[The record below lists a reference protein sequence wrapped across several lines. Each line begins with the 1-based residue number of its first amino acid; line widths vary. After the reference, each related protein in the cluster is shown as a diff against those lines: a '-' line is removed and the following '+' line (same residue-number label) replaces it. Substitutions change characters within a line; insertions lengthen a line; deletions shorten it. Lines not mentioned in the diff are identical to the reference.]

1 MKYTNNYNWAL
12 PGRIDP
18 EDDRADIEVL
28 NDNFVGI
35 DTTVAQIRVDLTGAQ
50 NTITSHVANL
60 SNPHQTTAAQ
70 VGSYT
75 IAQVDAL
82 IEALQ
87 AAVDEATSGSSSLA
101 DSLAAH
107 LSNLNNPHQ
116 TTAAQ
121 VGAYTT
127 AEVNDLIGDFL
138 SHGGIWEP
146 DRIVVTDSDGELVIT
161 AGTSTEEL
169 AYLEGLTG
177 NVQQQINNIASLTP
191 TYELRGT
198 IIYQYNT
205 ATLPDQDALNTQA
218 VSLIEAEY
226 PSPVLFDTYV
236 VSFTNNDETEGRVCG
251 YAYYDGTTPNGVTG
265 WVLYYVTTTTVA
277 LADGTKA
284 GIVRSSADISF
295 TGGSGVVN
303 HAAEAD
309 LAEAAKG
316 LVSTQL
322 GSSDAPSTDL
332 NTYYGLEHDALFWA
346 GAGNTVTNKPSG
358 VDAFGIFVQRVAD
371 GRSAQILY
379 ASGSEEYSGLWTRE
393 YNGTWGAW
401 RAPLAD
407 LNARNNASTAI
418 ADLTTNPSTW
428 PVPRPSG
435 NIEVTT
441 RGIPYAVRGA
451 AETVGLPEGF
461 ANTWAGSIMFT
472 TTSSTGYNPATLV
485 IHRSQSSSV
494 GVSIQTA
501 IKYFTADGAWT
512 EWHTFGN
519 NLGSAAYPYN
529 TVYATAISQTNASA
543 LTLGSSD
550 NIIISSHGSSKLV
563 ADVASLRPV
572 LANNG
577 ALDLGRNDAGW
588 RNIYATGKINAG
600 SASFT
605 GNVTAAT
612 PTAANHL
619 ATKAYVDSAAGGG
632 GGGKKYSTVVVGSAA
647 AGYTAEDVDF
657 LYTSGDAATVLQQAN
672 DAAATNQGTVKILSG
687 TYSLASSVIVTTSW
701 AGESNN
707 GAKLTY
713 PSTGTSD
720 TLQIATTRVTL
731 ENLYLD
737 GVAIRA
743 GALYTEFTLLNCYCI
758 NAIVQCGANRSKIV
772 GCTFETGSRSSTI
785 QTVQLPASYC
795 LVSNCAFY
803 ITAQYATSGVLALQS
818 SFTRVIGCIFS
829 NPSATA
835 LSSARPVIAINGSYS
850 TIQGCTFAALPLG
863 ILVSDG
869 EQHAIN
875 GNAFSPLPTSQSTS
889 LRHISVEN
897 SVRFVSI
904 TGNAAYGYTAG
915 YLVYAASTTSYVA
928 VTGNVVRSSQGIAN
942 LGTGA
947 VTQLNIIANP

>member
-1 MKYTNNYNWAL
+1 MKYTNSYNWSL

-50 NTITSHVANL
+50 NTISSHVANL

-82 IEALQ
+82 ISALQ

-101 DSLAAH
+101 DSLASH
-107 LSNLNNPHQ
+107 LSNLSNPHQ

-138 SHGGIWEP
+138 NHGGIWEP

-198 IIYQYNT
+198 IIYQYST
-205 ATLPDQDALNTQA
+205 AALPDQDALNTQA

-295 TGGSGVVN
+295 TAGSGVVN

-346 GAGNTVTNKPSG
+346 GAGNTVTNKPAS
-358 VDAFGIFVQRVAD
+358 VDAFGVFVQRVAD

-407 LNARNNASTAI
+407 LNARNNSTEI
-418 ADLTTNPSTW
+418 TDLTTDPSTW
-428 PVPRPSG
+428 PVPRPAG
-435 NIEVTT
+435 GIAATT
-441 RGIPYAVRGA
+441 RGVPYAVRGPV
-451 AETVGLPEGF
+451 ETVGIPESF
-461 ANTWAGSIMFT
+461 ANTWAGSLTFT
-472 TTSSTGYNPATLV
+472 SGGVDGTYPATLI

-494 GVSIQTA
+494 GNSIQTA
-501 IKYFTADGAWT
+501 VKYFTSDGAWT
-512 EWHTFGN
+512 AWRTFGN
-519 NLGSAAYPYN
+519 DLGSAANPFN
-529 TVYATAISQTNASA
+529 TVYT
-543 LTLGSSD
+543 D
-550 NIIISSHGSSKLV
+550 NVVQPDSSKDLV
-563 ADVASLRPV
+563 LQGRGGISLAPSNTSSVVSVKGAFRPA
-572 LANNG
+572 LATG
-577 ALDLGRNDAGW
+577 GSVDLGTANTRW
-588 RNIYATGKINAG
+588 RGVYGLSG
-600 SASFT
+600 DFT

-632 GGGKKYSTVVVGSAA
+632 GGGGKRYNAVVVGSAA
-647 AGYTAEDVDF
+647 AGYTADDVDF

-672 DAAATNQGTVKILSG
+672 DAAAVNQGTVKILSG
-687 TYSLASSVIVTTSW
+687 TYSLTSSVSVTTSW

-713 PSTGTSD
+713 PSTGTSVP
-720 TLQIATTRVTL
+720 LQINTPRVTL

-737 GVAIRA
+737 GVSIRTDA
-743 GALYTEFTLLNCYCI
+743 SYAEFTLLNCYCI
-758 NAIVQCGANRSKIV
+758 NAVVQCSAVRSKIV
-772 GCTFETGSRSSTI
+772 GCTFETGSRSSTL
-785 QTVQLPASYC
+785 QTVLLSGSYS
-795 LVSNCAFY
+795 LVSNCDFK
-803 ITAQYATSGVLALQS
+803 ITAQYTPSGVLAIWA
-818 SFTRVIGCIFS
+818 SFIRVIGCIFS

-835 LSSARPVIAINGSYS
+835 LSSGRPVIDISGSYS
-850 TIQGCTFAALPLG
+850 TIQGCAFAGLLSG
-863 ILVSDG
+863 ISVSDG

-875 GNAFSPLPTSQSTS
+875 GNVFSPLPISQSTS

-942 LGTGA
+942 LGTGSI
-947 VTQLNIIANP
+947 TQLNIVANT